1 MAEEYKNKEDDAY
14 RFKEQVKSIKELYND
29 ERIKDSL
36 DYINERI
43 NEMERVKID
52 AFKEIGGLSAFN
64 DISKKL
70 YSAIEDMKQNGL
82 EVPEEINQLYHDA
95 LEVSTKYKKE
105 NMDLKVKNSR
115 EAIEKGDFPYATAVL
130 EGEIKD
136 LEVNSRF
143 YKGLKPTKECIE
155 TLVEALSKEV
165 AYLKDKGIKD
175 SSRIASLEEEI
186 KKYSSVHYN

>member
-1 MAEEYKNKEDDAY
+1 MAEDYKNREDDAY
-14 RFKEQVKSIKELYND
+14 RFKEQVKGIKELYND
-29 ERIKDSL
+29 ERIKDTL
-36 DYINERI
+36 DYIDERI

-52 AFKEIGGLSAFN
+52 AFKEISSLSAFS

-70 YSAIEDMKQNGL
+70 YSAIEEMKQNGL
-82 EVPEEINQLYHDA
+82 EVPEEINQLYQDA

-105 NMDLKVKNSR
+105 NMELKVKNAR
-115 EAIEKGDFPYATAVL
+115 EAIEKGDFPYASAVL

-155 TLVEALSKEV
+155 TLVEALSMEMT
-165 AYLKDKGIKD
+165 YLKDKVKKY
-175 SSRIASLEEEI
+175 SSRIDSLEDEI
-186 KKYSSVHYN
+186 KKYSSIL